1 MRCSSSEAIAYPKI
15 MFKTVSEPILERFD
29 ASIQLVATQ
38 LKAIGQLLKA
48 RDEKFKARYE
58 KLGVQWES
66 LEAKIDAQNTKCNLL
81 FWIAGVI
88 GGIEI
93 CNLLVRMF
101 GWSLGGG

>member
-48 RDEKFKARYE
+48 RDEKLKARYE

>member
-1 MRCSSSEAIAYPKI
+1 

>member
-1 MRCSSSEAIAYPKI
+1 

-38 LKAIGQLLKA
+38 LKAIGQLLKARDEKLKA

>member
-1 MRCSSSEAIAYPKI
+1 

-29 ASIQLVATQ
+29 ASNQLLATQ
-38 LKAIGQLLKA
+38 LKTIGQLLKA
-48 RDEKFKARYE
+48 RDEKFEARYE
-58 KLGVQWES
+58 KLETQWES

>member
-1 MRCSSSEAIAYPKI
+1 

-48 RDEKFKARYE
+48 RDEKLKARYE